1 MISISLSIYAE
12 WLASGRTSL
21 LSAIKKPAD
30 KVLESVAMI
39 FPLKFTIFSDFI
51 VFIPA
56 GPEAPGIMT
65 DEDDEEDDV
74 GNMAL
79 CK

>member
-1 MISISLSIYAE
+1 
-12 WLASGRTSL
+12 
-21 LSAIKKPAD
+21 
-30 KVLESVAMI
+30 MI
-39 FPLKFTIFSDFI
+39 FPVKFTIFNDFI

-74 GNMAL
+74 GNMTL

>member
-1 MISISLSIYAE
+1 M
-12 WLASGRTSL
+12 
-21 LSAIKKPAD
+21 KKPAD
-30 KVLESVAMI
+30 KVLESVAII

-56 GPEAPGIMT
+56 GLEAPGMT
-65 DEDDEEDDV
+65 TDKEEDDI

>member
-1 MISISLSIYAE
+1 MYAE

-21 LSAIKKPAD
+21 LSAMKKPAD
-30 KVLESVAMI
+30 KVLESVAII

-56 GPEAPGIMT
+56 GPEAPGMT
-65 DEDDEEDDV
+65 TDKEEDDI